1 LLKKVQKSK
10 FSIYFFRANTNNNSS
25 PQPSNTYNHE
35 MSNQASRTGQTV
47 MNSQQQ
53 NIPYSSEGKISRSF
67 RALEQDL
74 GSVQGTSQAPKSVF
88 DQRRQQQ
95 QQQQQQQPAGFRSV
109 RPPEEV
115 PPEQQRR
122 PYHTEYQVEHVQEK
136 WMEPKLK

>member
-1 LLKKVQKSK
+1 MLLKFLYSG
-10 FSIYFFRANTNNNSS
+10 NTNNNPSQSS
-25 PQPSNTYNHE
+25 NIYNSEQQNQRSATY
-35 MSNQASRTGQTV
+35 QAV
-47 MNSQQQ
+47 MNNQQP
-53 NIPYSSEGKISRSF
+53 NIPQSSEGKLSRSF

-74 GSVQGTSQAPKSVF
+74 GSVQGTSQAPKSIF
-88 DQRRQQQ
+88 DQRRQ

-136 WMEPKLK
+136 WMEPKFK

>member
-1 LLKKVQKSK
+1 LK
-10 FSIYFFRANTNNNSS
+10 FSRTNANNNS
-25 PQPSNTYNHE
+25 PSSYNHE
-35 MSNQASRTGQTV
+35 
-47 MNSQQQ
+47 QQ
-53 NIPYSSEGKISRSF
+53 NYPSPTYQALMNPQQSNIPQSSEGKLSRSF

-74 GSVQGTSQAPKSVF
+74 SSVQGTSQAPKSIF

-95 QQQQQQQPAGFRSV
+95 QQQQQPSGFRSV

-136 WMEPKLK
+136 WLEPKFK